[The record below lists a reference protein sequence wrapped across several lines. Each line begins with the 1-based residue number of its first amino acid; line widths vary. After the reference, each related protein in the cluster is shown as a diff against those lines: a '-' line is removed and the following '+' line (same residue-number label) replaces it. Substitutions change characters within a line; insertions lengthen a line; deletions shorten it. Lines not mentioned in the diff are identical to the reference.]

1 MLPTQEITEPQGG
14 IVKYFESFRWKNVYK
29 TDLHRRITRGCRKP
43 LKLLILKVLKVLKK
57 TFQGVSNYKE
67 PSVF

>member
-1 MLPTQEITEPQGG
+1 MLPTQDITEPQGG

-29 TDLHRRITRGCRKP
+29 IELHRSITRGCRKP

-57 TFQGVSNYKE
+57 IFQGVCNYKE
-67 PSVF
+67 PLVF